1 MEGRI
6 LAIDHGAKRV
16 GLALSDESRSLASP
30 LRTLAAEPAT
40 TLAERIAAVA
50 REVGAA
56 ELVVGL
62 PRNLDGSS
70 GEAARDAR
78 TLVAELKR
86 STRLPVSLYDERLSS
101 VEAERTLVGQGLR
114 RAKRR
119 LVVDQLAA
127 TLVLQSF
134 LERRRNA

>member
-6 LAIDHGAKRV
+6 LAIDHGTKRV

-30 LRTLAAEPAT
+30 LRTLPAEPAG

-78 TLVAELKR
+78 TLVEELKR
-86 STRLPVSLYDERLSS
+86 STRMPVSLYDERLSS

-114 RAKRR
+114 RQKRR